1 MRHRLLAIIFL
12 AVTSCAHE
20 RLKSEVSAPVNPP
33 PDEPVS
39 VRSDPQLQKLLSAI
53 EPYVQ
58 KARSTYP
65 EAKARYLAGLPSGS
79 TFFATVQLHDAEGK
93 MEQVFVQVDKIE
105 AGQISGLIWNDI
117 TRVKGFAKGQRYTFP
132 EAEIVDWTIY
142 NPDGTEE
149 GNVVGNFLDTW
160 NGEVP

>member
-1 MRHRLLAIIFL
+1 MRLRLLAIIFL

-20 RLKSEVSAPVNPP
+20 RVKSEVSAPANPP
-33 PDEPVS
+33 PDQPVT
-39 VRSDPQLQKLLSAI
+39 VRSDPQLQKLMSAI

-65 EAKARYLAGLPSGS
+65 DAKARYLAGLPSGS

-93 MEQVFVQVDKIE
+93 MEQVFVLVDKIE

-117 TRVKGFAKGQRYTFP
+117 TRVKGFVKGQRYTFP
-132 EAEIVDWTIY
+132 EAEIIDWTIS
-142 NPDGTEE
+142 NPDGSEE
-149 GNVVGNFLDTW
+149 GNVVGTFLDTW
-160 NGEVP
+160 HGEVP